1 MEKYKKII
9 DIEYPKSNRRKHMS
23 LNDRAAQFAPFAALT
38 GYEESLQEVL
48 RPTTPKKNLTQEDK
62 DIISAKLNFI
72 ITNKLKENITITYFI
87 PDLKKKGGKY
97 ETVSKEI
104 KRIDE
109 VNKTITFIDSEVIEI
124 NKVIDITSKT
134 LEFIFIDF

>member
-1 MEKYKKII
+1 
-9 DIEYPKSNRRKHMS
+9 MS

-97 ETVSKEI
+97 EKVSKEI

-109 VNKTITFIDSEVIEI
+109 VNKIITFIDNETVEI
-124 NKVIDITSKT
+124 NKVIDVTSKT
-134 LEFIFIDF
+134 LELIFIDF

>member
-1 MEKYKKII
+1 MEKYNKII
-9 DIEYPKSNRRKHMS
+9 DIVYPKSNRRKHMS

-72 ITNKLKENITITYFI
+72 ITNKLKENITVTYFI
-87 PDLKKKGGKY
+87 PDIKKKGGRY

-109 VNKTITFIDSEVIEI
+109 VNKVITFIDNETIEI
-124 NKVIDITSKT
+124 NKVIDVTSKT
-134 LEFIFIDF
+134 LELIFIDF